1 MEGLTVLLQSF
12 SDLVAPF
19 FNFLVWAFPVKI
31 YRLHDGEL
39 GIITTMGKVR
49 RKKAEVTPGV
59 IIVFAFEEVEIIQA
73 LGGFINFDEQAI
85 RTKDNRVM
93 LMNGAVEYE
102 VINAK
107 KSILEIE
114 DGALED
120 LIGAVSLNEM
130 REYARTKNLEEI
142 LDSSRLTSGLEH
154 RVNKI
159 ISKHGARVEN
169 FMITD
174 LRPHEVT
181 MICDKASELLIKYK
195 ELKEGI

>member
-159 ISKHGARVEN
+159 ILKHGVRVEN

>member
-19 FNFLVWAFPVKI
+19 FNFLVWAFPIKI

-154 RVNKI
+154 RVNKVI
-159 ISKHGARVEN
+159 LKHGARVEN

>member
-19 FNFLVWAFPVKI
+19 FNFLVWAFPIKI

-59 IIVFAFEEVEIIQA
+59 IIVFAFEEVDIIQA

-154 RVNKI
+154 RVNKVI
-159 ISKHGARVEN
+159 LKHGARVEN

-181 MICDKASELLIKYK
+181 MICDKASELLIQYK